1 MDHSTCT
8 HSSTRRATAACEAA
22 SAPAPAPVQMSTFT
36 AYRNREN
43 APRIAAHKA
52 TTATLVRALND
63 RSDTRPT
70 QWH

>member
-1 MDHSTCT
+1 
-8 HSSTRRATAACEAA
+8 
-22 SAPAPAPVQMSTFT
+22 MSTFT

-52 TTATLVRALND
+52 TTATLVRTLND